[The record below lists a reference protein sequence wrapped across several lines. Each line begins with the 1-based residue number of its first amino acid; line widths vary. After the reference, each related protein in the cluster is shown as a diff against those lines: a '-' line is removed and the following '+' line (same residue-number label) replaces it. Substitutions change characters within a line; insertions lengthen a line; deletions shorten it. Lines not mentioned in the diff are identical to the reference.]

1 TRVEVELNEG
11 TVHSIAVEM
20 PVGSLAAPLSA
31 GQYETKFDEC
41 AAGLIPAD
49 ELADLKR
56 GIENLANLKSVA
68 AVTGPLANGWAH
80 HGCRALHRTRA
91 RRDPGRRARSAGPE
105 GRRLAQGVHR
115 SRGRADAAT
124 RGRGGD
130 RQRPRGAGHRVH

>member
-1 TRVEVELNEG
+1 AMIALHGRCALGDFEEAAIGDPDTRAFFARVRRIPVDKSEGEFPTRVEVELNDG

-49 ELADLKR
+49 GLADLKR
-56 GIENLANLKSVA
+56 GIEDLANLKSIA

-80 HGCRALHRTRA
+80 HG
-91 RRDPGRRARSAGPE
+91 
-105 GRRLAQGVHR
+105 
-115 SRGRADAAT
+115 
-124 RGRGGD
+124 
-130 RQRPRGAGHRVH
+130 